1 MPNTPKPTDR
11 PDVEGIKVRLDLATA
26 GPWRMDP
33 NDPADLGTRYIVGA
47 NGATIVRADDPTNRR
62 FIEEARQDIPALI
75 AHIEALEDTLRR
87 FDVPLHGDQGDPL
100 ISVVFMYDRDS
111 ASIVLG
117 PELIATVKGIL
128 MNADPALAALGDG
141 DG

>member
-11 PDVEGIKVRLDLATA
+11 PDVEGIAEAAWDVDAFLAVRK
-26 GPWRMDP
+26 
-33 NDPADLGTRYIVGA
+33 
-47 NGATIVRADDPTNRR
+47 
-62 FIEEARQDIPALI
+62 DIPDLI
-75 AHIEALEDTLRR
+75 EYIEALEDTLRR

-128 MNADPALAALGDG
+128 MNADPALAALDGGGDG
-141 DG
+141 